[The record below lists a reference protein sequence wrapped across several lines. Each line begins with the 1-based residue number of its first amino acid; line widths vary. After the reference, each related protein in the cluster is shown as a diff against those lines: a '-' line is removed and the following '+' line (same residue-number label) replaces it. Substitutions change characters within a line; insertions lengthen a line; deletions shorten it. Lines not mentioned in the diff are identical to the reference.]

1 MRAGS
6 SPRARAGTKVVT
18 DPLSHLR
25 VDLAW
30 LLMVAEHKTPGDPQ
44 VTDWG
49 ALVAAVSRHEAEIF
63 GVAVYDTPQDRA
75 AALLQLL
82 LHVPAL
88 ERSNALFASAVAYGY
103 LVAGGV
109 KVVTSAEQVRDLA
122 RLVKGGEASVGD
134 IARELRQWS
143 L

>member
-1 MRAGS
+1 MNR
-6 SPRARAGTKVVT
+6 PQI
-18 DPLSHLR
+18 
-25 VDLAW
+25 DLAW
-30 LLMVAEHKTPGDPQ
+30 LLMLAEQKTPGDPQ

-49 ALVAAVSRHEAEIF
+49 ALVAAISRHDAEIF
-63 GVAVYDTPQDRA
+63 GTPVYDTPHARA

-103 LVAGGV
+103 LVASGL
-109 KVVTSAEQVRDLA
+109 KVVTSPERVRDLA
-122 RLVKGGEASVGD
+122 RLVKDGTASVHD
-134 IARELRQWS
+134 IARELRTWS

>member
-1 MRAGS
+1 MNLRIQ
-6 SPRARAGTKVVT
+6 
-18 DPLSHLR
+18 LS
-25 VDLAW
+25 W

-49 ALVAAVSRHEAEIF
+49 ALVAAVARHEAEIF
-63 GVAVYDTPQDRA
+63 GSPVYSDPHSRA

-88 ERSNALFASAVAYGY
+88 ERSNAMFASAVAYGY
-103 LVAGGV
+103 LVASGI
-109 KVVTSAEQVRDLA
+109 KVITSPEQVRDLA
-122 RLVKGGEASVGD
+122 LLVKQGEADVRA
-134 IARELRQWS
+134 IADELRQWS

>member
-1 MRAGS
+1 MNLRIQ
-6 SPRARAGTKVVT
+6 
-18 DPLSHLR
+18 LS
-25 VDLAW
+25 W

-49 ALVAAVSRHEAEIF
+49 ALVAAVARHEAEIF
-63 GVAVYDTPQDRA
+63 GSPVYSDPHSRA

-88 ERSNALFASAVAYGY
+88 ERSNAMFASAVAYGY
-103 LVAGGV
+103 LVASGL
-109 KVVTSAEQVRDLA
+109 KVITSPEQVRDLA
-122 RLVKGGEASVGD
+122 LLVKQGEADVRA
-134 IARELRQWS
+134 IADELRQWS

>member
-1 MRAGS
+1 MNLQI
-6 SPRARAGTKVVT
+6 
-18 DPLSHLR
+18 DLS
-25 VDLAW
+25 W

-44 VTDWG
+44 VVDWG

-63 GVAVYDTPQDRA
+63 GSPVYSDPHSRA

-88 ERSNALFASAVAYGY
+88 EHSNAMFASAVAYGY
-103 LVAGGV
+103 LVASGM
-109 KVVTSAEQVRDLA
+109 KIITSPEQVRDLA
-122 RLVKGGEASVGD
+122 RLVKEGKADVRA
-134 IARELRQWS
+134 IADELRRWS